1 MKRSTTVQ
9 RAHNAPLPLPHYEDG
24 AEDTLTYLD
33 HTPENAADDISPEDL
48 DYREEESTEAE
59 PQQPRQPQPRVKT
72 VSVQYGRK
80 LNLGDYNSAEV
91 SITLWAD
98 LDEDEDVQ
106 GAVDVLYQQAKDNVK
121 KQAMPLLKAEPISLN
136 YRETFLGT
144 PVEAPN
150 RQPREK

>member
-1 MKRSTTVQ
+1 MS
-9 RAHNAPLPLPHYEDG
+9 
-24 AEDTLTYLD
+24 
-33 HTPENAADDISPEDL
+33 PENAADDSSPEEFGLCD
-48 DYREEESTEAE
+48 DQSTEAE
-59 PQQPRQPQPRVKT
+59 PQQPRQPNPHVKT

-144 PVEAPN
+144 PVETPS